1 MLTRDNP
8 LEFKRLLVRF
18 VRTRSSKS
26 LALWQDWCCLR
37 VSRPRSM
44 RHAASCWQVGA
55 VCHYYVAKIR
65 HVPAALHSLDDAL
78 GNAPRKDRRGRLI
91 FADFRCLATVKAILP
106 STMRLLSSGLR
117 DKELHCVRRSGCRL
131 GSHSQPDANESSS
144 CMTRPYLAAPL
155 CREGTNDCW
164 EGEFPR
170 SGGIGARGSLSLSAG
185 TFVRVQTRIQNQS
198 IHP

>member
-1 MLTRDNP
+1 MAPRHWLSGRIGAACASRGQDQCVTPRA
-8 LEFKRLLVRF
+8 VG
-18 VRTRSSKS
+18 KS
-26 LALWQDWCCLR
+26 VLC
-37 VSRPRSM
+37 VTP
-44 RHAASCWQVGA
+44 V
-55 VCHYYVAKIR
+55 VAKIR
-65 HVPAALHSLDDAL
+65 HVTSALHSLDDAL
-78 GNAPRKDRRGRLI
+78 GNAPRKDRRGRRI

-170 SGGIGARGSLSLSAG
+170 SGGTGTRGSLSLSAG
-185 TFVRVQTRIQNQS
+185 TFVSVQTRVQNQS